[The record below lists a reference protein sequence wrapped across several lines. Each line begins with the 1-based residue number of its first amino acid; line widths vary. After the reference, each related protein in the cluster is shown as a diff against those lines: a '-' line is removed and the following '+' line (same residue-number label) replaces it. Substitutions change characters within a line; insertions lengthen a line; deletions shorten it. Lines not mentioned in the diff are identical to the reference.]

1 MGVLL
6 AISAKNSFDALM
18 FEQNPS
24 DKFDLLSVPDSG
36 SVASQRCLIG
46 LGTKGSPMK
55 SMKAVLAF
63 TGLVIAAPAA
73 YAADECGSL
82 TIAEMNWAS
91 AGLAAWV
98 DKLILEEGFGCDV
111 GLVTGDTVPTFTS
124 MNEKGEPDIAPELWV
139 NAVKI
144 PLEAAKAEGRII
156 VASEILS
163 DGGVEGFW
171 VPTKLA
177 EEHNLKTIEDAL
189 AHPELFPGAEDSSKG
204 GFFNCPSG
212 WSCQI
217 ITGNQFTALDGE
229 GKGFELIDSG
239 SAAGLDGSIARAFN
253 RDEGW
258 LGYYW
263 APTAIL
269 GKYDMTRLDLGVEH
283 DAEAWDSC
291 TVVADCPE
299 PKLNAWSKSEVFTAV
314 TKEFSEEN
322 PVTMEYLG
330 KRSWTNDTVNTLLAW
345 MGDNQATNED
355 GAYYFLENYPDVWT
369 AWVSE
374 DVAEKV
380 KDAI

>member
-1 MGVLL
+1 
-6 AISAKNSFDALM
+6 
-18 FEQNPS
+18 
-24 DKFDLLSVPDSG
+24 
-36 SVASQRCLIG
+36 
-46 LGTKGSPMK
+46 MK

-98 DKLILEEGFGCDV
+98 DKVILEEGYGCDV

-139 NAVKI
+139 NAVKV
-144 PLEAAKAEGRII
+144 PLDAATAEGRIV
-156 VASEILS
+156 VASQILS

-171 VPTKLA
+171 IPTKLA
-177 EEHNLKTIEDAL
+177 EEHNIKTIEDAL

-217 ITGNQFTALDGE
+217 ITSNLYTALGAE
-229 GKGFELIDSG
+229 EKGFELIDSG

-269 GKYDMTRLDLGVEH
+269 GKYDMTMLDLGVEH
-283 DAEAWDSC
+283 DAEHWDAC
-291 TVVADCPE
+291 TVNADCVD
-299 PKLNAWSKSEVFTAV
+299 PKMNAWSASDVFTAV

-322 PVTMEYLG
+322 AVTMEYLG
-330 KRSWTNDTVNTLLAW
+330 KRAWSNETVNTLLAW

-380 KDAI
+380 KDAL